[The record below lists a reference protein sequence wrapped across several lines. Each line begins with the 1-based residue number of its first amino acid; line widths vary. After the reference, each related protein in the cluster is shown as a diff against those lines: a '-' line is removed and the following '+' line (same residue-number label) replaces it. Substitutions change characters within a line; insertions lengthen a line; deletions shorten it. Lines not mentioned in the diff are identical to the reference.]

1 MLVYVDAI
9 AKENCAQA
17 PNKRE
22 IQYIAVFIS
31 VPSTFSQPM
40 SGAPAPS
47 MAFRKKLAR
56 LRQRLFVTMSR

>member
-40 SGAPAPS
+40 SGA
-47 MAFRKKLAR
+47 LLR
-56 LRQRLFVTMSR
+56 LWLSVKNWRG